1 MQSELDYI
9 GFLLTLLPILPF
21 YCHVIDITWLTVK
34 SLMSFLL
41 NSLYIDIKRASLRLD
56 YYSDIFKFVLSVI

>member
-21 YCHVIDITWLTVK
+21 YCHVIDYMVNGKKFDEFSVEQLIHRYKK
-34 SLMSFLL
+34 SVSSIGLL
-41 NSLYIDIKRASLRLD
+41 
-56 YYSDIFKFVLSVI
+56 F

>member
-21 YCHVIDITWLTVK
+21 YCYIIDYMVNNKKFANDEFSVEQLIHRYKK
-34 SLMSFLL
+34 SVSSIGLL
-41 NSLYIDIKRASLRLD
+41 
-56 YYSDIFKFVLSVI
+56 F